1 MKATP
6 LDILCQ
12 RILDL
17 EADNDLQTLEKSD
30 VYIRPDYNEESDM
43 EESDMA
49 LLKSGIAD
57 LKSDVTEIKSDVTEI
72 KSDVT
77 EIKSDVTEIKS
88 DISALKSILLAI
100 GKSI

>member
-30 VYIRPDYNEESDM
+30 VYIRSDYNEESDM

-57 LKSDVTEIKSDVTEI
+57 LKSDMTET
-72 KSDVT
+72 
-77 EIKSDVTEIKS
+77 KSDVTEIKS

>member
-57 LKSDVTEIKSDVTEI
+57 LKSDITEIKSDVA
-72 KSDVT
+72 
-77 EIKSDVTEIKS
+77 EIKS

>member
-43 EESDMA
+43 EESDMEESDMA

-57 LKSDVTEIKSDVTEI
+57 LKSDVTET
-72 KSDVT
+72 
-77 EIKSDVTEIKS
+77 KSDVTEIKS